1 MRSYRLLA
9 AFWTLGIAI
18 PFTVLALVCTAL
30 VWKALEWAASR
41 PATQW
46 GAILTEGSARWPE
59 LAGMVIGQ
67 AVIMI
72 LLLLSL
78 RSGRLQEGPR
88 Q

>member
-30 VWKALEWAASR
+30 LWKALEWTASL
-41 PATQW
+41 PAIQW
-46 GAILTEGSARWPE
+46 GAILSEGSARWPE
-59 LAGMVIGQ
+59 LAAMVIGQ

-78 RSGRLQEGPR
+78 RSGRLQEEPR
-88 Q
+88 K